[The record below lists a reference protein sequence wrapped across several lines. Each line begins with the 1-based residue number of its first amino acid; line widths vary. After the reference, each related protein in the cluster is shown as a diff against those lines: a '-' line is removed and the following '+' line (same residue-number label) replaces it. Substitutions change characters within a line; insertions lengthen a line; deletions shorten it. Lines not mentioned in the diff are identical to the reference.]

1 MNIKTQEI
9 SMSILIEKKIRLFV
23 KRIDQI
29 HEHISGNKWYKLKYN
44 LLELKELNK
53 KKILTFG
60 GAFSNHISAT
70 AFAAQEEGI
79 KSIGIIRGEKL
90 FPLNP
95 SLYFAKEQGMQIYYV
110 NRSDY
115 QLKHTKEFISNLK
128 EKFGNF
134 YLVPEGG
141 TNELAIRGTSEIL
154 NENDIQDYI
163 CCAVG
168 TGGTIAGIINTSNR
182 TQKII
187 GFPAIKGFDNL
198 QVEIKKWTNKENWM
212 LNNDYVCGGYAKVS
226 KELIDF
232 THEFY
237 KSQSIPLDVVYTAKM
252 MMGILDLIK
261 KDYFKRDSSILA
273 IHTGGLQG
281 NKGMNERFG
290 YNLPIN

>member
-1 MNIKTQEI
+1 M
-9 SMSILIEKKIRLFV
+9 
-23 KRIDQI
+23 
-29 HEHISGNKWYKLKYN
+29 
-44 LLELKELNK
+44 
-53 KKILTFG
+53 FG
-60 GAFSNHISAT
+60 IPA
-70 AFAAQEEGI
+70 
-79 KSIGIIRGEKL
+79 
-90 FPLNP
+90 
-95 SLYFAKEQGMQIYYV
+95 V
-110 NRSDY
+110 
-115 QLKHTKEFISNLK
+115 
-128 EKFGNF
+128 
-134 YLVPEGG
+134 
-141 TNELAIRGTSEIL
+141 
-154 NENDIQDYI
+154 
-163 CCAVG
+163 VG

-198 QVEIKKWTNKENWM
+198 QVNIKKWTNKENWM

-281 NKGMNERFG
+281 NIGFNERFG
-290 YNLPIN
+290 LNLPHNF